1 VRPSSAFERLLERGR
16 AAHEA
21 ERGRV
26 AGGVYRHACRR
37 SWRYAADNYYT
48 RELTGLT
55 TAATAATTATGRST
69 ANSDPPPDGGGLARS
84 LGDVTLADAADAMRV
99 LDASFR
105 VVLVTEVHKKNDG
118 DECFLRRVFSTRR
131 RRVDAKL
138 HNGAIAEPRTEGPAH
153 EW

>member
-1 VRPSSAFERLLERGR
+1 MRPSSAFERLLERGR

-69 ANSDPPPDGGGLARS
+69 ANRDPPPDGGGLARS
-84 LGDVTLADAADAMRV
+84 LGGVTLADAADAMRV

-105 VVLVTEVHKKNDG
+105 VVLVTEVHKKG
-118 DECFLRRVFSTRR
+118 WRRVLSPSSLFDASPTSGRENTQRR
-131 RRVDAKL
+131 DCQATHR
-138 HNGAIAEPRTEGPAH
+138 GTSP
-153 EW
+153 